1 MSKEQVNGQAMGHNG
16 IINYEV
22 DLQDNKIEDLKIL
35 KHSETSGIFNQVIDK
50 LKHNIIT
57 EQSFNVD
64 TISGATVMTQALL
77 TSANKAVEA
86 AGIDVV
92 PTPKQKTANQS
103 KTYKTDVLIIGGG
116 EAGLVAGCR
125 ALTLGQKVILV
136 EKNGYLGGATI
147 LNGSN
152 VVGTG
157 SNVAAQ
163 IFDNNHDTPE
173 MLAQDV
179 ARESLDTNY
188 PALTNLMVN
197 NIGSAIDFISK
208 FADLHYQKAQTQ
220 TPEHSIN
227 RQIELPT
234 ASSFEFIQKVS
245 QAFTAAGGQI
255 LLDTRV
261 EELAFNH
268 QHALNGVVAKQ
279 HETTVKIKAKSVVLA
294 TGGHGANQKMR
305 GDESQGIDYYG
316 PMTSTG
322 DAYQFNDALDLGTH
336 DLGWYK
342 IYPHGVEVEPGVA
355 KLTTYASKQATDMGA
370 IYVNSKGDRIVNE
383 SNVYTAF
390 RNAILKQDDKVAYLV
405 MDERT
410 WKKVYDLL
418 ILHDFTPQEI
428 TKFFTDTTKR
438 PVFVK
443 GDLATV
449 AKGAGI
455 DAAELAQ
462 TVSRY
467 QDFVKDGHD
476 REFGRDPQFLHQFEG
491 QTFYVI
497 EQRDRFA
504 TTLGGYSVDA
514 TNLQLLTTK
523 DAPVA
528 NYFGAGEV
536 IGGANGHDS
545 MPSMMNTWGIS
556 SGYVAGA
563 TASANAQKQAAAGAG
578 EANIVAIV
586 GTNASKSYNRKLL
599 FAMKDLFETEVN
611 FEICE
616 IKDLPLFNED
626 DVDAEPVSVKQLT
639 AKIEAADGVVIGVPE
654 YDHAVP
660 AALKSAIEWLSCAE
674 HPFKDK
680 PVMIVGTSLGI
691 QGTVR
696 AQMNLRQILDAPGVD
711 AKVLP
716 GNEFMLPQAGT
727 KFDEFDHLND
737 DGSEHFLKQCF
748 SHFLDFLPVTNKA
761 AVTTH

>member
-1 MSKEQVNGQAMGHNG
+1 MGHNG

-22 DLQDNKIEDLKIL
+22 DLQDNKIKDLKIL

-64 TISGATVMTQALL
+64 TISGATVMTKALL
-77 TSANKAVEA
+77 TSADKAVEG
-86 AGIDVV
+86 AGINVV
-92 PTPKQKTANQS
+92 PTPKKKETAETKN
-103 KTYKTDVLIIGGG
+103 YKTDVLVIGGG

-125 ALTLGQKVILV
+125 ALAMGQKVILV
-136 EKNGYLGGATI
+136 EKNGYMGGATI

-179 ARESLDTNY
+179 SRESGDTNY
-188 PALTNLMVN
+188 PALTDLMVH
-197 NIGSAIDFISK
+197 NIGSAIDFVSK

-227 RQIELPT
+227 RQIELPS

-245 QAFTAAGGQI
+245 KAFTAAGGQI
-255 LLDTRV
+255 LLDARV
-261 EELAFNH
+261 EELTFNR
-268 QHALNGVVAKQ
+268 QHSLNGVVAKQ
-279 HETTVKIKAKSVVLA
+279 HDSTLKIKAKSVVLA

-305 GDESQGIDYYG
+305 GDESNGIDYYG

-322 DAYQFNDALDLGTH
+322 DAYQFNDALNLETH

-355 KLTTYASKQATDMGA
+355 KLTTYASKEATDMGA
-370 IYVNSKGDRIVNE
+370 LYVNSKGERIVNE

-418 ILHDFTPQEI
+418 VLHDFTAEEI
-428 TKFFTDTTKR
+428 KKFFADPTKR
-438 PVFVK
+438 PIFVK
-443 GDLATV
+443 GDLSTV
-449 AKGAGI
+449 AKEAGI
-455 DAAELAQ
+455 DGAALAA
-462 TVSRY
+462 TIKRY
-467 QDFVKDGHD
+467 QGFVKDGHD
-476 REFGRDPQFLHQFEG
+476 QEFGRDPKYLHEFEG
-491 QTFYVI
+491 DTFYVV

-504 TTLGGYSVDA
+504 TTLGGYSVNAD
-514 TNLQLLTTK
+514 NLQLLTTK
-523 DAPVA
+523 NAPVA

-563 TASANAQKQAAAGAG
+563 AASENAKKQTAAGDD
-578 EANIVAIV
+578 EANIVAVV

-626 DVDAEPVSVKQLT
+626 DIDQEPASVKTLA

-654 YDHAVP
+654 YDHSVP
-660 AALKSAIEWLSCAE
+660 AALKSAIEWLSSAE
-674 HPFKDK
+674 HSFKEK

-696 AQMNLRQILDAPGVD
+696 AQMNLRQILDSPGVD
-711 AKVLP
+711 AQVMP

-727 KFDEFDHLND
+727 KFDEHDHLND
-737 DGSEHFLKQCF
+737 DGSVHFLKQCF
-748 SHFLDFLPVTNKA
+748 NNFLDGLPEKKSA
-761 AVTTH
+761 AVATH

>member
-1 MSKEQVNGQAMGHNG
+1 MSKTQVTGQAMGHNG

-22 DLQDNKIEDLKIL
+22 DVQDDQIKDLKIL

-50 LKHNIIT
+50 LKDNIIT
-57 EQSFNVD
+57 EQSFDVD

-77 TSANKAVEA
+77 KSADQAVTA
-86 AGIDVV
+86 AGINVI
-92 PTPKQKTANQS
+92 PTPQTKASSKSQS
-103 KTYKTDVLIIGGG
+103 YRTDVLIIGGG

-125 ALTLGQKVILV
+125 ALTMGQSVTLV

-157 SNVAAQ
+157 SKVAAQ

-179 ARESLDTNY
+179 SHESLETNY
-188 PALTNLMVN
+188 PALTDLMVK
-197 NIGSAIDFISK
+197 NIGPAIDFVSK

-227 RQIELPT
+227 RQIELPS
-234 ASSFEFIQKVS
+234 ASSYEFIQKVAK
-245 QAFTAAGGQI
+245 AFENAGGKV

-261 EELAFNH
+261 EELMFDR
-268 QHALNGVVAKQ
+268 QHVLNGIIGKQ
-279 HETTVKIKAKSVVLA
+279 HDQTIRIKARSVVLA

-322 DAYQFNDALDLGTH
+322 DAYQFNDALNLKTH
-336 DLGWYK
+336 DLDWYK

-390 RNAILKQDDKVAYLV
+390 RNAILKQDDKVAYMV

-428 TKFFTDTTKR
+428 QQFFEDPTKR

-443 GDLATV
+443 GDLQTA
-449 AKGAGI
+449 AKQAGI
-455 DAAELAQ
+455 AVDELAK
-462 TVSRY
+462 TVKNY
-467 QDFVKDGHD
+467 QGYVQDGHD
-476 REFGRDPQFLHQFEG
+476 REFGRDPKFLHQFDGE
-491 QTFYVI
+491 TFYII

-504 TTLGGYSVDA
+504 TTLGGYSVNAD
-514 TNLQLLTTK
+514 NLQLLAAN

-528 NYFGAGEV
+528 NYYGAGEV

-563 TASANAQKQAAAGAG
+563 AASANAKRQAAAGDN
-578 EANIVAIV
+578 EANIVALV

-599 FAMKDLFETEVN
+599 FAMKEMFDTQVN

-626 DVDAEPVSVKQLT
+626 DLDNEPDNVKALG
-639 AKIEAADGVVIGVPE
+639 AKIDAADGVVIGVPE
-654 YDHAVP
+654 YDHSIP

-696 AQMNLRQILDAPGVD
+696 AQMNLRQILDSPGVD
-711 AKVLP
+711 AKVMP

-727 KFDEFDHLND
+727 KFDEHDQLND
-737 DGSEHFLKQCF
+737 AGSEHFLKQCF
-748 SHFLDFLPVTNKA
+748 SHFVDSLPLVEQTV
-761 AVTTH
+761 VTTK

>member
-1 MSKEQVNGQAMGHNG
+1 MGHNG

-22 DLQDNKIEDLKIL
+22 DIQDNKIEDLKIL

-50 LKHNIIT
+50 LKHNIIE

-77 TSANKAVEA
+77 KSADQAVNDA
-86 AGIDVV
+86 DITVT
-92 PTPKQKTANQS
+92 PTPKKKAVAKTEH
-103 KTYKTDVLIIGGG
+103 YKTDVLIIGGG

-125 ALTLGQKVILV
+125 ALAQGQTVTLV

-157 SNVAAQ
+157 SKVAAQ

-179 ARESLDTNY
+179 ARESLETNY
-188 PALTNLMVN
+188 PALTDLMVK
-197 NIGSAIDFISK
+197 NIGPAIDFISD

-220 TPEHSIN
+220 TAEHSIN
-227 RQIELPT
+227 RQIELPS

-245 QAFTAAGGQI
+245 KAFAAAGGQI

-261 EELAFNH
+261 ESLTFNRNH
-268 QHALNGVVAKQ
+268 QVNGVIAAQ
-279 HETTVKIKAKSVVLA
+279 HKTTVKIKARSVVLA
-294 TGGHGANQKMR
+294 TGGHGASKPMR
-305 GDESQGIDYYG
+305 GAESEGIDYYG

-322 DAYQFNDALDLGTH
+322 DAYQFNKEIDLQTH

-355 KLTTYASKQATDMGA
+355 KLTTYASKLATDMGS
-370 IYVNSKGDRIVNE
+370 IYVNTKGERIVNE

-390 RNAILKQDDKVAYLV
+390 RNAILKQADKVAYLI

-410 WKKVYDLL
+410 WKKFYDLL
-418 ILHDFTPQEI
+418 ILHDFTAPEI
-428 TKFFTDTTKR
+428 KKFFDQKDQR
-438 PVFVK
+438 PVFAK
-443 GDLATV
+443 GDLKTIA
-449 AKGAGI
+449 AAAGI
-455 DAAELAQ
+455 DEARLAQ
-462 TVSRY
+462 TLSDY
-467 QDFVKDGHD
+467 QGYVKDGHD
-476 REFGRDPQFLHQFEG
+476 REFGRDPKFLHAYEG
-491 QTFYVI
+491 DTYYVV

-504 TTLGGYSVDA
+504 TTLGGYSADA
-514 TNLQLLTTK
+514 KSLQLLTSK
-523 DAPVA
+523 NAPVA

-563 TASANAQKQAAAGAG
+563 AASENAKVQENAGDD

-599 FAMKDLFETEVN
+599 YAMKDLFDTQVN
-611 FEICE
+611 FEISE

-626 DVDAEPVSVKQLT
+626 DLDNEPEAVKQLA

-711 AKVLP
+711 AQVMP

-727 KFDEFDHLND
+727 KFDEADHLND

-748 SHFLDFLPVTNKA
+748 SHFLDSLPTTTAKAPVTNK
-761 AVTTH
+761 